1 MAALV
6 QSQHLLTETFPMIGR
21 LKVED
26 KKRKK
31 KPVFCRYEKIKC
43 KLKDSRIQVCFKLKT
58 DFLCII
64 HVHGSK

>member
-31 KPVFCRYEKIKC
+31 KPVFLQI
-43 KLKDSRIQVCFKLKT
+43 
-58 DFLCII
+58 
-64 HVHGSK
+64 